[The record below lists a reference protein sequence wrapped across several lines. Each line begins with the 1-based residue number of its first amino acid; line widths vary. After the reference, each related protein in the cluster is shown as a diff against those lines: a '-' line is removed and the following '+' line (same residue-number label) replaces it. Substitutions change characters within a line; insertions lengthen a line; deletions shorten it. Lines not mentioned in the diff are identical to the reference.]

1 MNSGKLPP
9 SPWAAQVHGSTYSNP
24 WAYGPHGMTIVR
36 DIPLSHYNCPMS
48 VWLSHF
54 LSSHVRMGYPT
65 GSNMSQSV
73 RGPVSIKILPYC
85 PTSTTLPPY
94 HPTTLP
100 PYHPTTL
107 PTYQPAALL
116 LYCHITIPLYCS
128 TALLLYSLIPYY
140 PTVNILPYCPPTSS
154 SVVLLSIGI

>member
-65 GSNMSQSV
+65 GSNMSQTV

-94 HPTTLP
+94 HPTTLLHPTTLP

-107 PTYQPAALL
+107 SSYHPTNLPTCCPTAILPYHYTTL
-116 LYCHITIPLYCS
+116 PLYCS
-128 TALLLYSLIPYY
+128 TALLPN
-140 PTVNILPYCPPTSS
+140 T
-154 SVVLLSIGI
+154 LLSYCKYTALLPSY